1 MENTVAY
8 RLDDPILYTGDQYVS
23 KKPIT
28 GKIIEVLPNGDYRL
42 RIWIKQMAVKE
53 ITASI
58 KEFEPLPE
66 YIYRWRTESSIN
78 SKVYTQKRHASA
90 QATVHARSYGSKEK
104 HWVQRAKVEWEDV

>member
-1 MENTVAY
+1 VKY
-8 RLDDPILYTGDQYVS
+8 LPSDPILYTGDQYVS
-23 KKPIT
+23 RKPIT
-28 GKIIEVLPNGDYRL
+28 GKVLEELPNGYYKLRL
-42 RIWIKQMAVKE
+42 WISNLSEFRE

-58 KEFEPLPE
+58 EEFERLPE

-78 SKVYTQKRHASA
+78 SKVYTQKRTASA